1 MKKSKMK
8 ALSGC
13 DFVRNAK
20 WDPQKRT
27 EKGWALWAK
36 REAAR
41 LSKRDRFGWNA
52 SLCHVERDGEKMLR
66 ISFGG
71 QPE

>member
-13 DFVRNAK
+13 DFVRNSK
-20 WDPQKRT
+20 WVPQERT
-27 EKGWALWAK
+27 EKGWDLWAK

-41 LSKRDRFGWNA
+41 LSKRDGFKWNA
-52 SLCHVERDGEKMLR
+52 SRCHIERGGEKNVAN
-66 ISFGG
+66 
-71 QPE
+71 